1 MKKLFDL
8 CMIVCAV
15 ITTGM
20 LGFMMA
26 GELPFPQT
34 LNTLLTIIIFCIA
47 WGYIIVFMFGSEAY
61 EE

>member
-1 MKKLFDL
+1 MKNLFDL
-8 CMIVCAV
+8 CMIVCAM

-20 LGFMMA
+20 LVFMMA

-47 WGYIIVFMFGSEAY
+47 WSCIMGSMFGNKPHAS
-61 EE
+61 